1 MPGSFNNS
9 LKALQLRQP
18 YSIEFTHPCPWP
30 YPTDWL
36 EAFISLRES
45 TSAHLEKVSV
55 AAKMNRCPLDDGG
68 G

>member
-1 MPGSFNNS
+1 MESFPS
-9 LKALQLRQP
+9 LNAYLLKDFHSLFTALT
-18 YSIEFTHPCPWP
+18 SFCPI
-30 YPTDWL
+30 

>member
-1 MPGSFNNS
+1 MP
-9 LKALQLRQP
+9 LA
-18 YSIEFTHPCPWP
+18 

-55 AAKMNRCPLDDGG
+55 AAKMNRCPLSDRSLHLSFYLSSGKELALPING
-68 G
+68 KE